1 MGHIK
6 GEEVRGY
13 RFEDEMVCSDCS
25 TKQGLKALNLEEV
38 ITNSQINNDDYYSC
52 DRCEELL

>member
-1 MGHIK
+1 MGYIK

-13 RFEDEMVCSDCS
+13 RFEDEMVCCDCA
-25 TKQGLKALNLEEV
+25 TKQELKALKAEEV